1 MTFKSPSETY
11 MAKQENVELKVK
23 MSEFILPTDMFYK
36 QNKFIFMRLK
46 LQYNLDSKR
55 QNVFMYSVN

>member
-23 MSEFILPTDMFYK
+23 MSEFILPTDVFNK

-46 LQYNLDSKR
+46 LQYDLDSKR

>member
-46 LQYNLDSKR
+46 LQYDLDSKR
-55 QNVFMYSVN
+55 QNVFMYLVN

>member
-46 LQYNLDSKR
+46 LQYDLDSKR
-55 QNVFMYSVN
+55 QNFFMYSVN